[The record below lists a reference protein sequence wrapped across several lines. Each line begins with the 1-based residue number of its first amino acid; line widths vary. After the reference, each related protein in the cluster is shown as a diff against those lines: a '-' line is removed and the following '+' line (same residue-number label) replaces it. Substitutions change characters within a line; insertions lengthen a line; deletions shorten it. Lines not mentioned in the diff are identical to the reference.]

1 MTPEPFS
8 HSPRLRLM
16 VPADVDAV
24 LAIEQAAYDFPW
36 TEGILRDCLRVGYS
50 CWVLERRD
58 RIVGYLI
65 LSVAAGEAHLLNLC
79 VHPECRRQGLGRR
92 LLEHALEV
100 AGRLGADTLYLEVR
114 VSNAAAI
121 ALYREYGFN
130 EIGVRRGYY
139 PARGGREDALVMA
152 RVIEGGKWA

>member
-24 LAIEQAAYDFPW
+24 MAIEQAAYEFPW

-50 CWVLERRD
+50 CWVLEHWD
-58 RIVGYLI
+58 RIEGYLI

-79 VHPECRRQGLGRR
+79 VHPRCRRQGHGRR
-92 LLEHALEV
+92 LLEHALDV
-100 AGRLGADTLYLEVR
+100 ATRLGADTLYLEVR
-114 VSNAAAI
+114 VSNDAAI
-121 ALYREYGFN
+121 ALYRGHGFN
-130 EIGVRRGYY
+130 EIGIRHDYY
-139 PARGGREDALVMA
+139 PARNGREDALVMA
-152 RVIEGGKWA
+152 RVLDARGV